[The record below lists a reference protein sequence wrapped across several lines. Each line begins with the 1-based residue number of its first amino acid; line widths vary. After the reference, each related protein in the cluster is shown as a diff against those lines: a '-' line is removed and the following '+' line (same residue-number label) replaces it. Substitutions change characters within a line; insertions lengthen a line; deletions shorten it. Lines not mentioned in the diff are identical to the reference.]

1 MGRPVMIEAAIN
13 GNALRELNPNIP
25 YSPEEIANDAI
36 ATCRAGAALIH
47 FHVRDPQTGR
57 WVQDVPYYSEVYR
70 RTRAVCDPLLWPT
83 FPFDGTPANNSVT
96 SLSWQKIPSLDQTLV
111 PPDMGSVNLATYSRE
126 VKKIRGA
133 NFVYQNSYE
142 TCRQFLEMSR
152 KLGLRPTLQVF
163 EPGFLRA
170 ALVFLDQGLLT
181 EPLILKFYFGGKEQ
195 NFWLA
200 TDSQEPRGVPRNDE
214 RGRSMQLVR
223 GDAWRRQFA
232 ARTFSRK
239 LGRARTR
246 RSRGLSIRARRSAY
260 EPADSRT
267 RRGSDHQAMGH
278 QAASSKQARELLE
291 V

>member
-13 GNALRELNPNIP
+13 GNALRELNPKIP
-25 YSPEEIANDAI
+25 YLPEEIANDAI

-47 FHVRDPQTGR
+47 FHVRDPQTGAGL
-57 WVQDVPYYSEVYR
+57 R
-70 RTRAVCDPLLWPT
+70 RSGLFRGLPPHAAVCHPLLWPT
-83 FPFDGTPANNSVT
+83 FLFDGTPAERFSHFVELAKDPVT
-96 SLSWQKIPSLDQTLV
+96 RPDIGAA
-111 PPDMGSVNLATYSRE
+111 DMGSVNLATYSRE

-195 NFWLA
+195 NFGLPP
-200 TDSQEPRGVPRNDE
+200 TLKSLEVYLEMIEGVRCN
-214 RGRSMQLVR
+214 
-223 GDAWRRQFA
+223 WFA
-232 ARTFSRK
+232 AT
-239 LGRARTR
+239 LGGDNLPLVPLVVSLGGHVRVGLEDYQYARDGQLTNPQIVERAAAV
-246 RSRGLSIRARRSAY
+246 I
-260 EPADSRT
+260 
-267 RRGSDHQAMGH
+267 QAMGQ

>member
-1 MGRPVMIEAAIN
+1 MGRPVMIESAIN

-25 YSPEEIANDAI
+25 YSPEEIASDAI

-47 FHVRDPQTGR
+47 FHVRDPKTGR

-83 FPFDGTPANNSVT
+83 FPFDGTPAERFSHFVELAKDPAT
-96 SLSWQKIPSLDQTLV
+96 RPDLGAA
-111 PPDMGSVNLATYSRE
+111 DMGSVNLATYSRE
-126 VKKIRGA
+126 ARKIRGA

-152 KLGLRPTLQVF
+152 ELRLRPTLQIF

-181 EPLILKFYFGGKEQ
+181 EPLILKFYLGGMEQ
-195 NFWLA
+195 NFGLPPTLKSLEA
-200 TDSQEPRGVPRNDE
+200 YLEMIEGVRCN
-214 RGRSMQLVR
+214 
-223 GDAWRRQFA
+223 WFA
-232 ARTFSRK
+232 AT
-239 LGRARTR
+239 LGGDNLPLVPAIISLGGHVRVGLEDYQYARDGQLANPQIVERAAAT
-246 RSRGLSIRARRSAY
+246 I
-260 EPADSRT
+260 
-267 RRGSDHQAMGH
+267 QAMGH
-278 QAASSKQARELLE
+278 QVASSKQARELLE